1 MRNENEN
8 LLKFQKISFRSNL
21 MNQKKCAR
29 GEKYNTIA
37 EKL

>member
-1 MRNENEN
+1 MRNVEN
-8 LLKFQKISFRSNL
+8 LLKFQKISLRNNL

-29 GEKYNTIA
+29 GEKYDTTA